1 MAGSF
6 GRKLKITLGGKP
18 SDKEITVRM
27 EGVPEGTVIDYGQLS
42 QMIDRWDNGVGM
54 YGGDAPAQWE
64 REIIWKKGVTGFGG
78 ELGIVTSDT
87 VEAVIETWPDA
98 ADEAG
103 GGGVWNWV
111 GGGA

>member
-54 YGGDAPAQWE
+54 YGGDAPAQC
-64 REIIWKKGVTGFGG
+64 R
-78 ELGIVTSDT
+78 L
-87 VEAVIETWPDA
+87 
-98 ADEAG
+98 ADKHLG
-103 GGGVWNWV
+103 GGLGE
-111 GGGA
+111 AQ